1 MVKYRYIPAYTRV
14 LFFIPGISV
23 LGVRHPADGYGAAA
37 GPGCDESR
45 QGALASRSVHVTP
58 AAAPARVMGPQVAQL
73 GVSVVGSLVAF
84 LWISI
89 FEY

>member
-14 LFFIPGISV
+14 RFPIPRISV